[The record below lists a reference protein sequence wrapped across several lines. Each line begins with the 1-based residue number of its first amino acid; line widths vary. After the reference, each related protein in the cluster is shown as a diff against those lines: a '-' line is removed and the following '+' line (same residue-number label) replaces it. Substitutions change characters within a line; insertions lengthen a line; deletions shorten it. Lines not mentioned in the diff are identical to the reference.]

1 MGHTWVVHADSLCVQ
16 ILQLK
21 QTLWMYNFQGPSP
34 AQYKKCVYTHIAGSK
49 ACRKARMSYVTIQVP
64 FSSRDAMVGG
74 SLQSTGRG
82 QSGLGRRH
90 WQAAAAEAARA
101 QTQAGTG
108 SQALSLRRACFD
120 EGVAFPDKN

>member
-1 MGHTWVVHADSLCVQ
+1 MG
-16 ILQLK
+16 
-21 QTLWMYNFQGPSP
+21 
-34 AQYKKCVYTHIAGSK
+34 
-49 ACRKARMSYVTIQVP
+49 YVMIQVP
-64 FSSRDAMVGG
+64 FSSRDAMVGGSLRGWQVGG

-90 WQAAAAEAARA
+90 WQAAAAAAAAVWA

>member
-1 MGHTWVVHADSLCVQ
+1 MG
-16 ILQLK
+16 
-21 QTLWMYNFQGPSP
+21 
-34 AQYKKCVYTHIAGSK
+34 
-49 ACRKARMSYVTIQVP
+49 YVTIQVP

-82 QSGLGRRH
+82 QSSLGQRL
-90 WQAAAAEAARA
+90 WQAAAAAAA
-101 QTQAGTG
+101 HVQTQAGTG

>member
-1 MGHTWVVHADSLCVQ
+1 MG
-16 ILQLK
+16 
-21 QTLWMYNFQGPSP
+21 
-34 AQYKKCVYTHIAGSK
+34 
-49 ACRKARMSYVTIQVP
+49 YVTIQVP

-74 SLQSTGRG
+74 SLRGWQVGGSLQSTGRG

-90 WQAAAAEAARA
+90 RQAAAAAAARA

-120 EGVAFPDKN
+120 EGVALPDKNTYENYMKTTKQYKK